1 MRLPV
6 DLQHGYSKTVW
17 LLHHVEY
24 TPVLSKGIDPIVQQT
39 QQFYSSV
46 GTSAHAVKIGPLI
59 TTLSLFIV
67 LLVVL
72 TCEVWI
78 KINYHLSEFLFQ
90 VP

>member
-1 MRLPV
+1 MYLCALPG
-6 DLQHGYSKTVW
+6 DLQHGYSR
-17 LLHHVEY
+17 HAEY

-46 GTSAHAVKIGPLI
+46 GTSAHAVKIGALI
-59 TTLSLFIV
+59 TTMSLFIV

-72 TCEVWI
+72 TCEVWP
-78 KINYHLSEFLFQ
+78 KINYHLSEFLSK